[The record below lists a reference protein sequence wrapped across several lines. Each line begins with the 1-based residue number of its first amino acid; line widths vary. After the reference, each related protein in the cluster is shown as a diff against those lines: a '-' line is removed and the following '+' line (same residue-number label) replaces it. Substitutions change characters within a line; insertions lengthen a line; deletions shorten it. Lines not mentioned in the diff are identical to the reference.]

1 MERSLTNFSSVSG
14 MRAIY
19 RVRIANLPR
28 VEDSEQEHSLWDKL
42 LGLATMI
49 VVSAGGW
56 TAVIEL
62 FRLLR

>member
-1 MERSLTNFSSVSG
+1 MDRSLTNFSGVTG

-28 VEDSEQEHSLWDKL
+28 IEEAEQDHSLWDKL

-49 VVSAGGW
+49 VVSGGGW
-56 TAVIEL
+56 MAIIEVI
-62 FRLLR
+62 RLLR